1 MKSERMTDMAK
12 KKFKSESKR
21 LLDLMINSIYT
32 HKEIFLRELI
42 SNANDALDKLYYLS
56 LTDENISFDKENFY
70 IRIAAD
76 KEARTLTVTDTGI
89 GMTKEELEDNLGTI
103 AKSGSLAFKNEN
115 ELRDDVDIIGQFGV
129 GFYSSFM
136 VADSVSVVSRK
147 FGSDEAFLWK
157 SEGADGYE
165 VTPCE
170 KETPGTEITLH
181 IKADTED
188 DKYGEFLDEY
198 RIRSLVKKY
207 SDYIK
212 YPIKMMV
219 TKSKLKETP
228 EGDEKKEPEYES
240 YQEDETLNSMVP
252 IWRKNKSE
260 VTDEEYNNFY
270 KEKFF
275 DFEDPL
281 KVIHTS
287 ADGMLSYKALLFIPS
302 RPPFDYYTKEFQK
315 GLQLYSNCVMIMD
328 KCADLLPDYFG
339 FVKGLVDSADLS
351 LNISRE
357 ILQHDRQLKS
367 IASHIKKKIKNEL
380 SNMLENDREAYEKF
394 YEAFKRPLKFGMY
407 DNYGA
412 EKDFLVDLILF
423 YSSSEKKLV
432 TLKEYVS
439 RMKEDQKYIYYACG
453 ETVEKVDQLP
463 QTELLKDKGYEIL
476 YFTEDVDE
484 FAIKVLMKYDDKEF
498 KSVSSSDLN
507 LEDEA
512 SKKAEEKTREENKD
526 LFGFMKETLG
536 DKVVEVKPSARLKSH
551 PVCISSEGDVSVEM
565 EKVLSAM
572 PNNDQVK
579 AKRVLE
585 VNTGHSIFGTLQSLY
600 ENDKE
605 KLKKYTNV
613 LYNCALLMEGLS
625 VDDPT
630 AFSNDTCDLIS

>member
-315 GLQLYSNCVMIMD
+315 GLQLYSNGVMIMD

-380 SNMLENDREAYEKF
+380 SSMLENDREAYEKF

>member
-287 ADGMLSYKALLFIPS
+287 ADGMLSYKALLFISS

-315 GLQLYSNCVMIMD
+315 GLQLYSNGVMIMD